1 MEREKLNMLKDAR
14 LGTLLIDTPYVCKNT
29 TLFQVGDK
37 RPEEQEVGLVVVA
50 GMEYPNHR
58 LHRLGYYFE
67 ETADFYIIEPH
78 ELDEVKDYMDRVNP
92 PPADTILPGKVSNE
106 QRLMNTIRLSKRV
119 LDKPG
124 DVFLELYREQL
135 EMDYALPLEL
145 CKRFKQASRGL
156 VSVYPRRGKCELE
169 YPCIFNLGLW
179 SRDLAHS
186 VLSHG
191 PEDLE
196 KLSARLALKNYVLDT
211 DES

>member
-1 MEREKLNMLKDAR
+1 MEREEIMLKDAR
-14 LGTLLIDTPYVCKNT
+14 VGTLLMDIKSLTRRT
-29 TLFQVGDK
+29 TLFQVGDR
-37 RPEEQEVGLVVVA
+37 RPEDKDVGLVLVA
-50 GMEYPNHR
+50 GEGYR
-58 LHRLGYYFE
+58 TQKIGELGYWAE
-67 ETADFYIIEPH
+67 EAKFYLVEPH
-78 ELDEVKDYMDRVNP
+78 ELDDIKDYMDRVNP

-106 QRLMNTIRLSKRV
+106 QRLMNTVRLSKRV

>member
-1 MEREKLNMLKDAR
+1 MEREEIMLKDAR
-14 LGTLLIDTPYVCKNT
+14 VGTLLMDIKSLTRRT
-29 TLFQVGDK
+29 TLFQVGDR
-37 RPEEQEVGLVVVA
+37 RPEDKDVGLVLVA
-50 GMEYPNHR
+50 GEGYR
-58 LHRLGYYFE
+58 TQKIGELGYWAE
-67 ETADFYIIEPH
+67 EAKFYLVEPH
-78 ELDEVKDYMDRVNP
+78 ELDDIKDYMDRVNP

-106 QRLMNTIRLSKRV
+106 QRLMNTVRLSKRL

>member
-1 MEREKLNMLKDAR
+1 MEREEIMLKDAR
-14 LGTLLIDTPYVCKNT
+14 VGTLLMDIKSLTRRT
-29 TLFQVGDK
+29 TLFQVGDR
-37 RPEEQEVGLVVVA
+37 RPEDKDVGLVLVA
-50 GMEYPNHR
+50 GEGYR
-58 LHRLGYYFE
+58 TQKIGELGYWAE
-67 ETADFYIIEPH
+67 EAKFYLVEPH
-78 ELDEVKDYMDRVNP
+78 ELDDIKDYMDRVNP

-106 QRLMNTIRLSKRV
+106 QRLMNTVRLSKRV

-169 YPCIFNLGLW
+169 YPCIFNIGLW

>member
-1 MEREKLNMLKDAR
+1 MEREEIMLKDAR
-14 LGTLLIDTPYVCKNT
+14 VGTLLMDIKSLTRRT
-29 TLFQVGDK
+29 TLFQVGDR
-37 RPEEQEVGLVVVA
+37 RPEDKDVGLVLVA
-50 GMEYPNHR
+50 GEGYR
-58 LHRLGYYFE
+58 TQKIGELGYWAE
-67 ETADFYIIEPH
+67 EAKFYLVEPH
-78 ELDEVKDYMDRVNP
+78 ELDDIKDYMDRVNP